1 MATKTAVI
9 TAPGWWADPLLRHE
23 LRYHNG
29 TVWTNHVLDKG
40 VPDLDPLPVGIKL
53 AAPHPERQPFE
64 PPGFSG
70 VPADQLRKRRR
81 RRAQLRSSMW
91 IVAALMVVAALVVSW
106 FEYFDDRVGD
116 DPVPAGVVVP
126 TVPVTA
132 PVTLPATLPVTV
144 PPTVAAAP
152 AATTVPPPTAPP
164 GTAIVV
170 VTAAP

>member
-1 MATKTAVI
+1 VATKTAVI

-29 TVWTNHVLDKG
+29 TAWTNHVLDKG

-70 VPADQLRKRRR
+70 VPADQMRKRRR

-91 IVAALMVVAALVVSW
+91 MVGALMVLLALVVVW
-106 FEYFDDRVGD
+106 FEVVDEKVDFGD
-116 DPVPAGVVVP
+116 APVPTTPAVPTTPTVP
-126 TVPVTA
+126 TVPGA
-132 PVTLPATLPVTV
+132 ATSA
-144 PPTVAAAP
+144 PPTAP
-152 AATTVPPPTAPP
+152 AATTAPPPTAPP
-164 GTAIVV
+164 GTAVVV